1 MCIRDRS
8 TGVGS
13 LMWRRGGRA
22 VFRGAYGAAR
32 RWNRKYSQRHS
43 LDKLVFVDKL
53 REETPERIAEI
64 WNRKHQSLPCV
75 SAVIPTKKYKEFKEK
90 ALDYPRFVF
99 PVPRNQGF
107 LQVMQEAQMEVDT
120 ILFTNLADF
129 QESGKHAPIS
139 LSLLYYTDL
148 QESNDLVLL
157 RGDVD
162 TKKLTTIEAQYLVNQ
177 LQIWYQIDTAKF
189 ELIKQFNDSPEGFDF
204 DEVIKQ
210 VQVIP
215 S

>member
-1 MCIRDRS
+1 
-8 TGVGS
+8 
-13 LMWRRGGRA
+13 
-22 VFRGAYGAAR
+22 
-32 RWNRKYSQRHS
+32 
-43 LDKLVFVDKL
+43 
-53 REETPERIAEI
+53 
-64 WNRKHQSLPCV
+64 
-75 SAVIPTKKYKEFKEK
+75 
-90 ALDYPRFVF
+90 
-99 PVPRNQGF
+99 
-107 LQVMQEAQMEVDT
+107 MQEAQMEVDT